1 MDAID
6 LSDLLIVEPSK
17 KTTIEEIHNKEP
29 LVLTIDNFLTQDE
42 CNHMINISKNSMVRS
57 LVSYEKQGTESTGRT
72 SLNTWIQHNHDEI
85 TKNIG
90 EKIASVVGIPLENAE
105 AYQVIYYDTNAEY
118 RNHYDSWEHN
128 GSDKTLRCMKY
139 GGARLKTALVYLN
152 EVEEGGSTRL
162 NRVNV
167 NVLPKQGKLLVFE
180 NTYSGTNVKHPL
192 SEHAGM
198 PVIKG
203 EKYAFNLWFKECN
216 SKRLYSEFNPAYYN
230 NNNITNIQ
238 DTTLTSVVNSIE
250 TPITTSQPI
259 YKYTQLSNL
268 TTPFTKITDKKSIY
282 KLDAFLSEVECKQI
296 IDNCDFTK
304 STSKFLN
311 CWINNKNLPN
321 AINKIEKITGIKATF
336 FENMNIFK
344 YLPNQS
350 HGPFMEAYDITS
362 ENGKKYTE
370 KLGQRI
376 YTITVPLNNVM
387 ETKFIKINETVSNNM
402 GSLLI
407 YDNIIQSSRN
417 SRDNEVEH
425 TIYNNNSN
433 ESYFLNIYIREKD
446 GTTNYLPVELI
457 TNVKSNDN
465 LASTNMEL
473 NTNTNTTTSTEA
485 SAVPED
491 YTETLKTVLKRF
503 ENDEISQ
510 SWRGEKSFNYT
521 FKGEF
526 NYFKK
531 IVLEYINSRKP
542 SIIDVIDG
550 EITDIKGDNIY
561 SALNSD
567 NLQKS
572 YTFDEYSPVV
582 VENVLNTS
590 TLAICQKYYS
600 TTIENGTY
608 VLGDKQ
614 SRRFKS
620 HNEPLSRIL
629 HYEVLPLIEKIVG
642 KKVMPS
648 YTYLS
653 AYVNDSDLPAH
664 TDRADCEYTVSFLIN
679 KPDNSHWPIFLHK
692 VKQPVKH
699 KGRSDFTPPKEECIE
714 VDCNAGGLM
723 IFQGTDHIHF
733 RENLPDDFYH
743 IVLLHYVSV

>member
-336 FENMNIFK
+336 FENMNILK
-344 YLPNQS
+344 
-350 HGPFMEAYDITS
+350 DI
-362 ENGKKYTE
+362 
-370 KLGQRI
+370 
-376 YTITVPLNNVM
+376 
-387 ETKFIKINETVSNNM
+387 
-402 GSLLI
+402 
-407 YDNIIQSSRN
+407 
-417 SRDNEVEH
+417 
-425 TIYNNNSN
+425 
-433 ESYFLNIYIREKD
+433 
-446 GTTNYLPVELI
+446 
-457 TNVKSNDN
+457 
-465 LASTNMEL
+465 
-473 NTNTNTTTSTEA
+473 
-485 SAVPED
+485 
-491 YTETLKTVLKRF
+491 LKRT
-503 ENDEISQ
+503 
-510 SWRGEKSFNYT
+510 KS
-521 FKGEF
+521 
-526 NYFKK
+526 
-531 IVLEYINSRKP
+531 
-542 SIIDVIDG
+542 
-550 EITDIKGDNIY
+550 
-561 SALNSD
+561 
-567 NLQKS
+567 
-572 YTFDEYSPVV
+572 
-582 VENVLNTS
+582 
-590 TLAICQKYYS
+590 
-600 TTIENGTY
+600 
-608 VLGDKQ
+608 
-614 SRRFKS
+614 
-620 HNEPLSRIL
+620 
-629 HYEVLPLIEKIVG
+629 
-642 KKVMPS
+642 
-648 YTYLS
+648 
-653 AYVNDSDLPAH
+653 
-664 TDRADCEYTVSFLIN
+664 
-679 KPDNSHWPIFLHK
+679 
-692 VKQPVKH
+692 
-699 KGRSDFTPPKEECIE
+699 
-714 VDCNAGGLM
+714 
-723 IFQGTDHIHF
+723 
-733 RENLPDDFYH
+733 
-743 IVLLHYVSV
+743 